1 MENKQFV
8 KGKTEQPRLC
18 ALEKGMLFTVCQD
31 AIDELG
37 FHLIYLGAIKP
48 VYITEQKFR
57 RFKHIP
63 FFKVKR
69 KAVCFEVTN
78 PEKIG
83 ELNG

>member
-1 MENKQFV
+1 MENKQFI
-8 KGKTEQPRLC
+8 KGKAEQLRLC

-48 VYITEQKFR
+48 VYITEQKYR

-63 FFKVKR
+63 FFKVKC

-78 PEKIG
+78 PEKCNDI
-83 ELNG
+83 L

>member
-8 KGKTEQPRLC
+8 KGKADQIRVCP
-18 ALEKGMLFTVCQD
+18 LEKGMLFTVCQD

-48 VYITEQKFR
+48 VYITEQEFR

-78 PEKIG
+78 PEKCNDT
-83 ELNG
+83 L

>member
-1 MENKQFV
+1 MKSKQFIRGESNQV
-8 KGKTEQPRLC
+8 RLC
-18 ALEKGMLFTVCQD
+18 PLEKGMLFTVCQD

-48 VYITEQKFR
+48 VYITEQEFR

>member
-8 KGKTEQPRLC
+8 KGETEQVRLC
-18 ALEKGMLFTVCQD
+18 PLEKGMLFTVYLD

-37 FHLIYLGAIKP
+37 FLLIYSGVIKP
-48 VYITEQKFR
+48 IYITEQKVR

-69 KAVCFEVTN
+69 KAIYFEVIN
-78 PEKIG
+78 PERVR
-83 ELNG
+83 EFNG